1 MARERGALLTPVELD
16 WDSEEEIPDEIE
28 EVLRIADEMLQTY
41 WDQWHR
47 RPIEQ
52 YVACDFRDV
61 WRAMHAVTEANI
73 SIGNTFLEW
82 GSGFGVVT
90 GLASHLGW
98 DAVGIE
104 AEPFLVEQS
113 KRFLRKTG
121 LSGQIACGNFLPPGA
136 DRLAKKQANH
146 ASLFHDIPSAYAE
159 LDLQWDDFAL
169 VFVYPWP
176 GEHHFL
182 KEVFRVYA
190 QENALLLLF
199 LGPYEIELYR
209 KTEH

>member
-1 MARERGALLTPVELD
+1 MAKPASSRLEPIDLD
-16 WDSEEEIPDEIE
+16 WDLEREIPE
-28 EVLRIADEMLQTY
+28 EVSHVVGIADQMLQGY

-61 WRAMHAVTEANI
+61 WRALAAVTQSSLAD
-73 SIGNTFLEW
+73 GNTFLEW

-90 GLASHLGW
+90 GLAAQLGW

-104 AEPFLVEQS
+104 AESFLVDQS
-113 KRFLRKTG
+113 KEFLRNIDQTA
-121 LSGQIACGNFLPPGA
+121 QVVCGNFLPLGA
-136 DRLAKKQANH
+136 ERLARNQANH
-146 ASLFHDIPSAYAE
+146 ASLFHHVPSAYE
-159 LDLQWDDFAL
+159 SLDLQCDDFAL
-169 VFVYPWP
+169 VFAYPWP

-182 KEVFRVYA
+182 QEVFRVYA
-190 QENALLLLF
+190 RDQALLLLF

-209 KTEH
+209 KTLN